1 VWEAVAL
8 KSGIEVPVRRVEDI
22 GGKPVLLVRRFDRDR
37 TQRILFLSAMS
48 MLGSKDNETRTG

>member
-1 VWEAVAL
+1 VGGKPSRSASRK

-37 TQRILFLSAMS
+37 AQRIPFLS
-48 MLGSKDNETRTG
+48 R